1 MQLKKEIFRLLNFMN
16 DERVFKKINYLFY
29 IILVLFLLIRSSSK
43 YIDWDINV
51 VWFVVWSLIIL
62 VTMITILFIYLFI
75 D

>member
-1 MQLKKEIFRLLNFMN
+1 MQLKKEIFRLLNFMD